1 MAQDCR
7 TVSSILP
14 DIIERLNQAVVN
26 LEAAKQSEL
35 TMRDHCNL
43 LRESADNLSI
53 EQEEDINRYIR
64 DSIQTRIN
72 AENDLLQ
79 IRTEFQTVAR
89 QLLIITEIL

>member
-7 TVSSILP
+7 TVSSVLP

-26 LEAAKQSEL
+26 LEAAKQSERV
-35 TMRDHCNL
+35 MRDHCNL